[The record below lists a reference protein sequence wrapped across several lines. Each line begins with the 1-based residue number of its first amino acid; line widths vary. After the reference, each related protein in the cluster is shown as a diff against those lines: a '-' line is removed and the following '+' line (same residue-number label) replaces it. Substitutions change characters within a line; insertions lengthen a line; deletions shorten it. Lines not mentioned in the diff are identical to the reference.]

1 MQEIVE
7 FILSSMIMVI
17 TPIIFGVLTLDN
29 SIRKDKSKVVVMFL
43 ISCIIYSLNYLYFE
57 GNIKTIIGFILHI
70 FIFNQIFNCKMSRSV
85 FITFIY
91 VFLAIIVE
99 IIILFVLLKILMM
112 SVSYCYNT
120 YAGSLLSNFII
131 CITIV
136 LITIKFRK
144 GFFKIFNSKLENSN
158 NIIFISVFALGCV
171 ITLFFDIIT
180 NYKNNNNICSY
191 IVLIIIFLLT
201 IANLI
206 KEKIEINDKIQEY
219 NGLLGFM
226 KSYEKEIEEN
236 KIQNHEIKNQFITVQ
251 SMVRD
256 NTPKS
261 KIIKYLDNIIKE
273 KSNIDDSRYTDLQYL
288 PLNGIKGFICNKLN
302 KAAEQNLN
310 VSVVIEKGVE
320 TSIISKLSTRD
331 FKKLG
336 ILLGVYLD
344 NAIEASSLSK
354 EKYLGL
360 EIYLNKK
367 GVIII
372 ITNTFENFI
381 RTSEDNKTI
390 STKGKGRGHG
400 LLLVNKVLSGNK
412 MFSVQSEVI
421 KKVYIQKILVKKN
434 KMKD

>member
-1 MQEIVE
+1 MQEMIE

-29 SIRKDKSKVVVMFL
+29 SIRKDKSKVVVTFFV
-43 ISCIIYSLNYLYFE
+43 SCIIYSLCYLYFD
-57 GNIKTIIGFILHI
+57 GGIKTLIGFFLHI
-70 FIFNQIFNCKMSRSV
+70 FMFNQIFNCKVTRSIFV
-85 FITFIY
+85 TFIY
-91 VFLAIIVE
+91 VILVMFPDIFIMFVCINCLGIDKNYYYSNFAGSFLGN
-99 IIILFVLLKILMM
+99 LFVCLIIFIVCNILRNVLRKI
-112 SVSYCYNT
+112 N
-120 YAGSLLSNFII
+120 
-131 CITIV
+131 
-136 LITIKFRK
+136 
-144 GFFKIFNSKLENSN
+144 NSKLENSN
-158 NIIFISVFALGCV
+158 NIIFVSIFTLFC
-171 ITLFFDIIT
+171 IIILFFDVVT
-180 NYKNNNNICSY
+180 NYKDDNNVCSY
-191 IVLIIIFLLT
+191 ILLIIIFLVI

-206 KEKIEINDKIQEY
+206 KEKIEINDRIMEY

-256 NTPKS
+256 NTSKS

-302 KAAEQNLN
+302 KAVEQNLN

-320 TSIISKLSTRD
+320 TSIISNLSTRD

-400 LLLVNKVLSGNK
+400 LLLVNKVLSGSK
-412 MFSVQSEVI
+412 MFLVHSEVI
-421 KKVYIQKILVKKN
+421 KKVYIQKILVKK
-434 KMKD
+434 